1 MTRLEKLMI
10 AVIEAKTNE
19 KREAA
24 KLVAASRARDDQGVI
39 WKQANDGLVAAQ
51 KALDDYILEETE
63 RGAKANLATE

>member
-10 AVIEAKTNE
+10 AVTEAKTNE

-24 KLVAASRARDDQGVI
+24 KLVVVSRARDDQGVI

-63 RGAKANLATE
+63 RGAKANLAAE